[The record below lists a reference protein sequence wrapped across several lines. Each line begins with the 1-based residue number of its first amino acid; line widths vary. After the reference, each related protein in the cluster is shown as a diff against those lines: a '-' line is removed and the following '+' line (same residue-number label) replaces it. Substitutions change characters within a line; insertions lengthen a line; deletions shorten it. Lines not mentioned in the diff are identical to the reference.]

1 MRTVAAWWLRAVKD
15 PLARARQTLRREPYD
30 TSTPEGRSQER
41 DRRAAW
47 TTLTTVAARVLEV
60 VLALLTIPLTIGY
73 LGKEHYG
80 LWMVLS
86 SLLTW
91 ANLADLG
98 LLRGLQNHLSDAYG
112 RDDEAA
118 AGRSMATA
126 FFALSLLALVLGAA
140 GAVALWTVPWASV
153 LRISDPSL
161 ERELLPALG
170 ATGAV
175 FLLQFPLKIGRQ
187 AYAAYQRGHVANV
200 FAAVGSVASFAALI
214 AAMQLRLGLPWLIL
228 ATGGVTALVALGNLL
243 WLTRDL
249 PFLLPKPSR
258 IARDTLQSLLQ
269 VSAPMLVF
277 ELAALL
283 INEVQLFII
292 ARDRGVGEV
301 TDYSVY
307 LKVMSIPLFLVNS
320 LDAPYAPMYRE
331 ALARGDRAWLR
342 QAFYRIARS
351 KLALSLALGLVLV
364 ATGDA
369 MAGALSNQN
378 VRFGPAVWALGGV
391 VMVAGCWNGGY
402 NNLFMAVERLWTL
415 VLVVLGNAAVTV
427 VLTLVLTR
435 DHGIR
440 GVLVASGAYSLLLS
454 SWLLPALG
462 RDVLR
467 APDADETPT
476 PDATASVPS
485 ASAPDGGG

>member
-1 MRTVAAWWLRAVKD
+1 MRKVSARWLEAVQK
-15 PLARARQTLRREPYD
+15 PLSRARQTLRREPYD
-30 TSTPEGRSQER
+30 TSTPEGRSLER

-60 VLALLTIPLTIGY
+60 SLALVTIPLTIGY

-112 RDDEAA
+112 RDDEGA
-118 AGRSMATA
+118 AGRAMTTA
-126 FFALSLLALVLGAA
+126 FFALTTLALVLGAA
-140 GAVALWTVPWASV
+140 GAVALWAVPWASV
-153 LRISDPSL
+153 LRITDPTL

-170 ATGAV
+170 ATGVV
-175 FLLQFPLKIGRQ
+175 FLVQFPLKVGRQ
-187 AYAAYQRGHVANV
+187 AYASYQRGHVANV
-200 FAAVGSVASFAALI
+200 FAAAGSVMSLVALI
-214 AAMQLRLGLPWLIL
+214 AAMKLRLGLPWLIV
-228 ATGGVTALVALGNLL
+228 ASGGVTALVALGNLL

-249 PFLLPKPSR
+249 PFLLPRPGR
-258 IARDTLQSLLQ
+258 VARETLRSLLQ

-292 ARDRGVGEV
+292 ARDRGVSEV

-331 ALARGDRAWLR
+331 ALARGDRPWLR
-342 QAFYRIARS
+342 QAFYRVART

-364 ATGDA
+364 VGGDA
-369 MAGALSNQN
+369 MSGALSNQN
-378 VRFGPAVWALGGV
+378 VRFGPTVWAVGSV
-391 VMVAGCWNGGY
+391 VMIAGCWNGGY

-427 VLTLVLTR
+427 VLTLVLTAP
-435 DHGIR
+435 HGIV
-440 GVLVASGAYSLLLS
+440 GVLAASGAYSLLLS

-462 RDVLR
+462 RDILR
-467 APDADETPT
+467 ADEGPPAPAASTPVG
-476 PDATASVPS
+476 PVAP
-485 ASAPDGGG
+485 SAPDGGG